1 MCIRDRFYVRRFAN
15 DINRSMKQVLYGNLV
30 HKSVGELEKEGAG
43 SLLTKAVSDVDACVE
58 GIRKFTTEIF
68 DTGIALLAYAAMLLW
83 YDWRLALLCLLFP
96 PFSYLMEMC
105 IRDRFN
111 RLAKKPCSG
120 VRPAFLAAMPREKE
134 TAK

>member
-1 MCIRDRFYVRRFAN
+1 
-15 DINRSMKQVLYGNLV
+15 MKQVLYGNLV

-83 YDWRLALLCLLFP
+83 YDWRTAVSVVPAVFLFDGGKD
-96 PFSYLMEMC
+96 E
-105 IRDRFN
+105 N
-111 RLAKKPCSG
+111 RGRAQQC
-120 VRPAFLAAMPREKE
+120 RI
-134 TAK
+134 